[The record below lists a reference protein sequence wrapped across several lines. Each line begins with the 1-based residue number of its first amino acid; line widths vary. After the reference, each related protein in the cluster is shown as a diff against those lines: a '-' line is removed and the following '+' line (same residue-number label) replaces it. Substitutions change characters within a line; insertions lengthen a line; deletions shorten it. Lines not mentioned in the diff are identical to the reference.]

1 MKQLLIAIVSVFFLI
16 SCGGGS
22 QKAKEEQAEDK
33 ASVSEFEGIAEG
45 IGDDHSAR
53 VSLDYQG
60 TYTGKIPAADAPGI
74 NVVITLSDSTY
85 VKTMEFEGKKDS
97 KSEYKGKYEWNKAG
111 NTITLLGADREPDQF
126 FVGENRL
133 IMLDMEGKRI
143 TGDLAEHYI
152 LEK

>member
-1 MKQLLIAIVSVFFLI
+1 MKHLLIIIASVFFLI
-16 SCGGGS
+16 SCGGG
-22 QKAKEEQAEDK
+22 QKAKDEQPEEQ
-33 ASVSEFEGIAEG
+33 ASVSEFEEIAKGIE
-45 IGDDHSAR
+45 DEHSAR
-53 VSLDYQG
+53 NSLDYQG

-85 VKTMEFEGKKDS
+85 VKIMEFEGKKDS

-111 NTITLLGADREPDQF
+111 NTITLLGTEREPDQF
-126 FVGENRL
+126 FVGENTL

-152 LEK
+152 LNK

>member
-1 MKQLLIAIVSVFFLI
+1 MKQFLIAIASVFFLI
-16 SCGGGS
+16 SCVGG
-22 QKAKEEQAEDK
+22 QKVKEEQVEEQ
-33 ASVSEFEGIAEG
+33 ASVSEFEAIAEG
-45 IGDDHSAR
+45 IDDGHSAR

-111 NTITLLGADREPDQF
+111 NTITLFGTEREPDQF
-126 FVGENRL
+126 FVGENTL

-152 LEK
+152 LNK